1 MKARLPQGYQNS
13 APNMNQMVRKAQKM
27 QEDIGK
33 IQEELAV
40 KEFTKQV
47 GGGAIELVMT
57 GDKQLKSV
65 TIKPEVVDPEDIEML
80 QELSSV
86 VKTCSLC
93 GLGKTATNPV
103 LSTLKYFKD
112 EYIAHI
118 VDKKCPAG
126 ACRSLCTMWIDP
138 LKCIG
143 CTKCARNCPVGAIT
157 GELRKPHKIDPEKC
171 IKCRE
176 CKNGCPKHAIKEV

>member
-65 TIKPEVVDPEDIEML
+65 TIKPEVVTPRISRCFRI
-80 QELSSV
+80 LSS
-86 VKTCSLC
+86 
-93 GLGKTATNPV
+93 A
-103 LSTLKYFKD
+103 
-112 EYIAHI
+112 A
-118 VDKKCPAG
+118 
-126 ACRSLCTMWIDP
+126 
-138 LKCIG
+138 
-143 CTKCARNCPVGAIT
+143 
-157 GELRKPHKIDPEKC
+157 
-171 IKCRE
+171 
-176 CKNGCPKHAIKEV
+176 